1 MMESYPLFVVP
12 CRRGG
17 VPRLTPDQTRDILK
31 KEERVISL
39 SIFDA
44 YEYVNIWKKSQ
55 KGFAEFCGLSEFTT
69 VLTVRSPH
77 VGMHASAP
85 ATDST
90 LCGNHEKG
98 RICFSSEK
106 WKEVVLAVQP
116 SIAITLYDA
125 VSLHEHQTKR
135 RRTAEGR
142 SIHWSS
148 SCADS
153 IQNQS
158 DCKLMKPLCAS
169 DNNTKYVFTEEL
181 CQNETLQQY
190 YSYLSEIG
198 TKKVVMS
205 TAVSLSAIII
215 CLKTGVSF
223 IESALPWILAEKGIG
238 LVFDMNPVSGKIP
251 PRYETQIDLNDY
263 SFAVDIQPLSLDCDC
278 YTCSRHTRAYIHHLI
293 TVQEMNSVTL
303 LTIHNLTRLVQ
314 LVGIYRNSS
323 AEDRELL
330 LNWVFAQL

>member
-17 VPRLTPDQTRDILK
+17 VPCLTPDQVRDILT

-44 YEYVNIWKKSQ
+44 YEYVNICKKSQ
-55 KGFAEFCGLSEFTT
+55 KGFAEFCGLGEFTT
-69 VLTVRSPH
+69 ILTVRSPH

-85 ATDST
+85 ATETT

-98 RICFSSEK
+98 RISFSNEK
-106 WKEVVLAVQP
+106 WKEVVLSIQP
-116 SIAITLYDA
+116 SIAIPLYDA
-125 VSLHEHQTKR
+125 VSLYESQTKR

-142 SIHWSS
+142 SIRWSS
-148 SCADS
+148 YADS
-153 IQNQS
+153 IQNQI
-158 DCKLMKPLCAS
+158 DCKLMKPLCVS

-190 YSYLSEIG
+190 YSYLSQIG
-198 TKKVVMS
+198 TGKVVMS
-205 TAVSLSAIII
+205 TAISVSAILM

-223 IESALPWILAEKGIG
+223 IESALPWILAEKGIA
-238 LVFDMNPVSGKIP
+238 LVFDLTPVSGKIP
-251 PRYETQIDLNDY
+251 PRYESQIDLNDY
-263 SFAVDIQPLSLDCDC
+263 TFAVDIQPLSLDCNC
-278 YTCSRHTRAYIHHLI
+278 YTCSRHTRAYIHHLL

-314 LVGIYRNSS
+314 LVRIYRN
-323 AEDRELL
+323 AGVEDRELL